1 MPLCENVKRLF
12 TKSLNEL
19 VTEKYQKLCEI
30 CIKIC
35 LNYEF
40 FMNFSRLAEATM
52 RRKKNLRSI
61 SCASLIL
68 YSVELD

>member
-19 VTEKYQKLCEI
+19 VTKKYQKLCEI

-52 RRKKNLRSI
+52 RRKKT
-61 SCASLIL
+61 
-68 YSVELD
+68 